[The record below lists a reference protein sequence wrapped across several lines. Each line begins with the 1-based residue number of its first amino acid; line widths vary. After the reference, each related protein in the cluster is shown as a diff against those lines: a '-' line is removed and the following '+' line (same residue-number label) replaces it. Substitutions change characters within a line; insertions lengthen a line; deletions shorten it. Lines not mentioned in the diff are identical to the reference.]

1 MGQRVSHAGA
11 YSARMNSKRRTGY
24 GVYDIT
30 RQVARRLQ
38 QEWEMV
44 ENPPRLALLA
54 NPGPAHW
61 ELPLTLAIS
70 SERPPGREKRP
81 LAA

>member
-1 MGQRVSHAGA
+1 
-11 YSARMNSKRRTGY
+11 MNSKRRTGY

-54 NPGPAHW
+54 HLEPARW
-61 ELPLTLAIS
+61 VLPLTVAIS
-70 SERPPGREKRP
+70 SERPPEKEKRP

>member
-1 MGQRVSHAGA
+1 
-11 YSARMNSKRRTGY
+11 MNSKRRTGY

-54 NPGPAHW
+54 NPAAACW
-61 ELPLTLAIS
+61 DLPMAVAIL
-70 SERPPGREKRP
+70 SEQPPGKEKRP

>member
-1 MGQRVSHAGA
+1 
-11 YSARMNSKRRTGY
+11 MNSKRRTGY

-30 RQVARRLQ
+30 RHVARRLQ

-54 NPGPAHW
+54 NPGPARW
-61 ELPLTLAIS
+61 GLPLTVAIS
-70 SERPPGREKRP
+70 SERPVEKEKRP

>member
-1 MGQRVSHAGA
+1 
-11 YSARMNSKRRTGY
+11 MNSKRRTGY

-44 ENPPRLALLA
+44 ENPPRIALLA
-54 NPGPAHW
+54 NAGRARW
-61 ELPLTLAIS
+61 GLPLTRAIS
-70 SERPPGREKRP
+70 SERPPEKEKRP

>member
-1 MGQRVSHAGA
+1 
-11 YSARMNSKRRTGY
+11 MNSKRRTGY

-30 RQVARRLQ
+30 RHVARRLQ

-44 ENPPRLALLA
+44 ENPPRPVLLGS
-54 NPGPAHW
+54 PGRGRW
-61 ELPLTLAIS
+61 ELPLTVAIS
-70 SERPPGREKRP
+70 SERPVEKEKRP

>member
-1 MGQRVSHAGA
+1 
-11 YSARMNSKRRTGY
+11 MNSKRRTGY

-44 ENPPRLALLA
+44 ENP
-54 NPGPAHW
+54 GPARW
-61 ELPLTLAIS
+61 ELPLTVAIS
-70 SERPPGREKRP
+70 SERPPEKEKRP

>member
-1 MGQRVSHAGA
+1 
-11 YSARMNSKRRTGY
+11 MNSKRRTGY

-30 RQVARRLQ
+30 RHVARRLQ

-44 ENPPRLALLA
+44 ENPPRPVLLGP
-54 NPGPAHW
+54 PGRGRW
-61 ELPLTLAIS
+61 QLPLTVAIS
-70 SERPPGREKRP
+70 SERPVEKEKRP

>member
-1 MGQRVSHAGA
+1 
-11 YSARMNSKRRTGY
+11 MNSKRHTGY

-30 RQVARRLQ
+30 RHVARRLQ

-44 ENPPRLALLA
+44 ENPSRPALL
-54 NPGPAHW
+54 GPLDRGHW
-61 ELPLTLAIS
+61 ELPLTVAIS
-70 SERPPGREKRP
+70 SERPVEKEKRP